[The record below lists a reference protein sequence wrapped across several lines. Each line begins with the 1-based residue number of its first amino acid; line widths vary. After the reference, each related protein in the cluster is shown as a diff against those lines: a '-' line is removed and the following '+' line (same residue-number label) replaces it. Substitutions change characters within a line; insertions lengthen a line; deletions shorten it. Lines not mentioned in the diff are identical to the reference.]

1 MSRFLFKRKLCKMND
16 IKSSLGYSIYLENP
30 IQSLDAFL
38 AERSYSKVA
47 ILGDT
52 HTLESCLPYLNLY
65 STHTSGFDLIEI
77 DPGEDNKNI
86 DICIGVWSMMQEFG
100 LDRNSLL
107 INLGGGV
114 ITDMGGFAAST
125 YMRGIDFIN
134 IPTTLLAMVD
144 ASIGGKTGLDL
155 QSYKNHLGSFNHP
168 KGIFIIPE
176 FLSTLHELEIKSGFA
191 EVIKHGLIADHLH
204 LRDALCYLD
213 NGLPGIDVLIPQS
226 IKIKL
231 SIVEKDPFEKSQ
243 RKALNFGHTVG
254 HAIESYYLQKGKLI
268 MHGSAIAAGMMVE
281 AYLSVLKCKM
291 PKEDLDYILEII
303 PKHLEPAKL
312 NSNMILDVIDF
323 MRKDKKNESSDINF
337 SLLSSIANPSI
348 NNVCTEDEIS
358 DAMLKCIHYFND

>member
-1 MSRFLFKRKLCKMND
+1 MND
-16 IKSSLGYSIYLENP
+16 IRSSLGYDIFIEDP
-30 IQSLDAFL
+30 IASLDTWLEAQQ
-38 AERSYSKVA
+38 YTKVA

-52 HTLESCLPYLNLY
+52 HTLEVCLPYLNLY
-65 STHTSGFDLIEI
+65 SKHSSQYDLIEI

-100 LDRNSLL
+100 LDRKSLL

-155 QSYKNHLGSFNHP
+155 QNYKNHLGTFNHP
-168 KGIFIIPE
+168 KAIFIIPE

-204 LRDALCYLD
+204 LRDALCFLE

-231 SIVEKDPFEKSQ
+231 GIVEKDPFEKDI

-254 HAIESYYLQKGKLI
+254 HAIESYYLNKGKLI
-268 MHGSAIAAGMMVE
+268 MHGSAVACGMMVE
-281 AYLSVLKCKM
+281 SYLSVRKAGM
-291 PKEDLDYILEII
+291 PEEDLKYILELV

-312 NSNMILDVIDF
+312 NSDMILDVIEL
-323 MRKDKKNESSDINF
+323 MRKDKKNESSEIKF
-337 SLLSSIANPSI
+337 SLLSAIANPSL
-348 NNVCTEDEIS
+348 NVKCTEEEIS
-358 DAMLKCIHYFND
+358 EALLKCIHYFND

>member
-1 MSRFLFKRKLCKMND
+1 MND
-16 IKSSLGYSIYLENP
+16 IRSSLGYDIFIEDP
-30 IQSLDAFL
+30 IASLDTWLEAQQ
-38 AERSYSKVA
+38 YTKVA

-52 HTLESCLPYLNLY
+52 HTLEVCLPYLNLY
-65 STHTSGFDLIEI
+65 SKHSSQYDLIEI

-100 LDRNSLL
+100 LDRKSLL

-155 QSYKNHLGSFNHP
+155 QHYKNHLGTFNHP
-168 KGIFIIPE
+168 KAIFIIPE

-204 LRDALCYLD
+204 LRDALCFLE

-231 SIVEKDPFEKSQ
+231 GIVEKDPFEKDI

-254 HAIESYYLQKGKLI
+254 HAIESYYLNKGKLI
-268 MHGSAIAAGMMVE
+268 MHGSAVACGMMVE
-281 AYLSVLKCKM
+281 SFLSVTKAGM
-291 PKEDLDYILEII
+291 PEEDLKYILELV

-312 NSNMILDVIDF
+312 NSDMILDVIEL
-323 MRKDKKNESSDINF
+323 MRKDKKNESSEIKF
-337 SLLSSIANPSI
+337 SLLSTIANPSL
-348 NNVCTEDEIS
+348 NVKCTEEEIS
-358 DAMLKCIHYFND
+358 EALLKCIHYFND

>member
-1 MSRFLFKRKLCKMND
+1 MND
-16 IKSSLGYSIYLENP
+16 IRSSFGYDIFIEDP
-30 IQSLDAFL
+30 IASLDTWLEAQQ
-38 AERSYSKVA
+38 YSKVA

-52 HTLESCLPYLNLY
+52 HTLEVCLPYLNLY
-65 STHTSGFDLIEI
+65 SKHSSHYDLIEI

-100 LDRNSLL
+100 LDRKSLL

-155 QSYKNHLGSFNHP
+155 QNYKNHLGTFHHP
-168 KGIFIIPE
+168 KAIFIIPE

-204 LRDALCYLD
+204 LRDAISFLE
-213 NGLPGIDVLIPQS
+213 NGEIGLDVLIPQS
-226 IKIKL
+226 VKIKL
-231 SIVEKDPFEKSQ
+231 AIVEKDPFEKDI

-254 HAIESYYLQKGKLI
+254 HAIESYYLNKGKLI
-268 MHGSAIAAGMMVE
+268 MHGSAIACGIMVE
-281 AYLSVLKCKM
+281 SFLSVSKCKM
-291 PKEDLDYILEII
+291 PETDLKYILEII
-303 PKHLEPAKL
+303 PNYLEPAKL
-312 NSNMILDVIDF
+312 NEEMILDLIEL
-323 MRKDKKNESSDINF
+323 MRKDKKNESSEIKF
-337 SLLSSIANPSI
+337 SLLSTIASPILNI
-348 NNVCTEDEIS
+348 GCTEEEIS
-358 DAMLKCIHYFND
+358 EALVKCIHYFKI

>member
-1 MSRFLFKRKLCKMND
+1 MND
-16 IKSSLGYSIYLENP
+16 IRSSLGYDIFIDEP
-30 IQSLDAFL
+30 IASLDTWLEAQQ
-38 AERSYSKVA
+38 YTKVA

-52 HTLESCLPYLNLY
+52 HTLEVCLPYLNLY
-65 STHTSGFDLIEI
+65 SKYSSQYDLIEI

-100 LDRNSLL
+100 LDRKSLL

-155 QSYKNHLGSFNHP
+155 QHYKNHLGTFNHP
-168 KGIFIIPE
+168 KAIFIIPE
-176 FLSTLHELEIKSGFA
+176 FLSTLHELEIRSGFA

-204 LRDALCYLD
+204 LRDTLCFLE
-213 NGLPGIDVLIPQS
+213 NGLPGMDVLIPQS

-231 SIVEKDPFEKSQ
+231 GIVEKDPFEKDI

-254 HAIESYYLQKGKLI
+254 HAIESYYLNRGKLI
-268 MHGSAIAAGMMVE
+268 MHGSAVACGMMVE
-281 AYLSVLKCKM
+281 SFLSVTKAGM
-291 PKEDLDYILEII
+291 PEEDLKYILELV

-312 NSNMILDVIDF
+312 NSDMILDVIEL
-323 MRKDKKNESSDINF
+323 MRKDKKNESSEIKF
-337 SLLSSIANPSI
+337 SLLSAIAIPSL
-348 NNVCTEDEIS
+348 NVKCTEEEIS
-358 DAMLKCIHYFND
+358 EALLKCIHYFND

>member
-1 MSRFLFKRKLCKMND
+1 MSD
-16 IKSSLGYSIYLENP
+16 IRSNLGYTIYIENP
-30 IQSLDAFL
+30 IAALDHWL
-38 AERSYSKVA
+38 SEQSYSKVA

-52 HTLESCLPYLNLY
+52 HTLEECLPYLNLY
-65 STHTSGFDLIEI
+65 SSHTAQYDLIEI

-100 LDRNSLL
+100 LDRKSLL

-134 IPTTLLAMVD
+134 IPTTLLSMVD

-155 QSYKNHLGSFNHP
+155 QNYKNHLGTFNHP
-168 KGIFIIPE
+168 KAIFIIPE
-176 FLSTLHELEIKSGFA
+176 FLGSLHELEIKSGFA

-204 LRDALCYLD
+204 LRDALCYLE

-231 SIVEKDPFEKSQ
+231 SIVEKDPYEQNIRKS
-243 RKALNFGHTVG
+243 LNFGHTVG
-254 HAIESYYLQKGKLI
+254 HAIESYYLNKGKLI
-268 MHGSAIAAGMMVE
+268 MHGSAIACGMMVE
-281 AYLSVLKCKM
+281 SFLSVLNCKM
-291 PKEDLDYILEII
+291 PEEDLKYILEII

-312 NSNMILDVIDF
+312 NEDMILDLIDL
-323 MRKDKKNESSDINF
+323 MKKDKKNESSEINF
-337 SLLSSIANPSI
+337 SLLNTISQPAI
-348 NNVCTEDEIS
+348 NIKCSEAQIS
-358 DAMLKCIHYFND
+358 DSLLKCIHYFKN

>member
-1 MSRFLFKRKLCKMND
+1 MNEL
-16 IKSSLGYSIYLENP
+16 KSSFGYTIYFDDA
-30 IQSLDAFL
+30 IKALDKWL
-38 AERSYSKVA
+38 SEQSYSKVA

-52 HTLESCLPYLNLY
+52 HTLEQCLPYLNLY
-65 STHTSGFDLIEI
+65 SSHTSKYDLIEI

-100 LDRNSLL
+100 LDRKSLL

-155 QSYKNHLGSFNHP
+155 QNYKNHLGTFEHP
-168 KGIFIIPE
+168 KAIFIVPE

-191 EVIKHGLIADHLH
+191 EIIKHGLIADHLH

-213 NGLPGIDVLIPQS
+213 NGLPGLDVLIPQS
-226 IKIKL
+226 IKIK
-231 SIVEKDPFEKSQ
+231 SAIVEKDPFEKDV
-243 RKALNFGHTVG
+243 RKVLNFGHTVG
-254 HAIESYYLQKGKLI
+254 HAIETYYLNKGKLI
-268 MHGSAIAAGMMVE
+268 MHGSAIACGMMVE
-281 AYLSVLKCKM
+281 SFLSVEHCHL
-291 PKEDLDYILEII
+291 PVEDLKYILEII

-312 NSNMILDVIDF
+312 NEGMILDLIEL
-323 MRKDKKNESSDINF
+323 MRKDKKNESSEINF
-337 SLLSSIANPSI
+337 SLLQSIANPQI
-348 NNVCTEDEIS
+348 NVKCSEEKIS
-358 DAMLKCIHYFND
+358 EAIIKCIHYFNGDDANK